1 MQKKREGERVY
12 TVVDVMA
19 GVAVGTQ
26 SFWHLED
33 ARACLRRL
41 RRGRDLE
48 RDDVQLFRGTI
59 HWYPS
64 AGRVPVDSSRKPRP
78 SKSSGSNA
86 V

>member
-26 SFWHLED
+26 SFRHLED

-48 RDDVQLFRGTI
+48 KDDVRLFGGTI
-59 HWYPS
+59 YWYPGAERS
-64 AGRVPVDSSRKPRP
+64 HVDPMRKPRP
-78 SKSSGSNA
+78 AK
-86 V
+86 